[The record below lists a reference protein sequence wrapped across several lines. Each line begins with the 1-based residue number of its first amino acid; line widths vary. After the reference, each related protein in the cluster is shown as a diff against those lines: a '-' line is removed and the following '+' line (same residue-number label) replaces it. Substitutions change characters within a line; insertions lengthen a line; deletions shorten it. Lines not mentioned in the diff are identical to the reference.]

1 MKPKTSLILL
11 TTCLMAYSAIAQNT
25 SGIFDD
31 AADIG
36 PVRHAGSTVYETE
49 GQVYQIHG
57 SGANIWGTKDEF
69 HYAYKKLKGDFI
81 LQARGQ
87 LLGEG
92 TDPHRKFGWMAR
104 TGMDTSAAMVCAAVH
119 GDGLTAIQFR
129 RQAGADVEQVISP
142 VKLADVIQLERR
154 GQSFLLSVARFGDPF
169 WTVEVP
175 FFEFPEEL
183 LAGLFICSHN
193 PDVVETAEFDNVRIV
208 IPAPSGFVPYRD
220 YIGSHIELMDME
232 SCRRTVIHSAPNSL
246 QAPNWTPDG
255 KTLIYN
261 SDGLIYRFD
270 LASGKPEVLNTDFV
284 KQNNNDHVLSFDGKM
299 LGLSSSSGEQEY
311 GSLIYTMPVGGGVPK
326 RITPVGPS
334 YLHGWSPDGKW
345 LTYTGGRGGIY
356 NIYKIPSDGG
366 GPEVKLTDEPTL
378 DDGPEYSPD
387 GKYIY
392 FNSTR
397 TGSMELWRMQP
408 DGSGQE
414 QLTDDDFQNWFPH
427 FSPDGQWIVFLSYLP
442 DVPAADHP
450 FYKHVYLRKMPANGG
465 RPRVIAYL
473 YGGQGTINV
482 PSWSPDG
489 KRIAFVSNSSGP
501 DLPDRRP

>member
-1 MKPKTSLILL
+1 MKRKATL
-11 TTCLMAYSAIAQNT
+11 TIFTICLMAYSSISQNPA
-25 SGIFDD
+25 GIFEHT
-31 AADIG
+31 ADVG
-36 PVRHAGSTVYETE
+36 PVRHAGSASYDPET
-49 GQVYQIHG
+49 QVYRLAG
-57 SGANIWGTKDEF
+57 SGANIWYAKDEF
-69 HYAYKKLKGDFI
+69 HFACKKLNGDFI
-81 LQARGQ
+81 LQARGR

-92 TDPHRKFGWMAR
+92 VDPHRKFGWMVR
-104 TGMDTSAAMVCAAVH
+104 TGMDTGAAMACAAVH

-129 RQAGADVEQVISP
+129 RKAGADVEQVISP
-142 VKLADVIQLERR
+142 VKMADVIQLERR

-183 LAGLFICSHN
+183 FAGLYVCSHN

-208 IPAPSGFVPYRD
+208 LPAPSGFVPYRD

-232 SCRRTVIHSAPNSL
+232 SGRRKVIHTAPNSL

-261 SDGLIYRFD
+261 SEGLLYRFGLD
-270 LASGKPEVLNTDFV
+270 SGKPEVLNTDFV

-299 LGLSSSSGEQEY
+299 LGISSSSGEQEY
-311 GSLIYTMPVGGGVPK
+311 GSLIYTVPLGGGVPK
-326 RITPVGPS
+326 RVTPVGPS

-345 LTYTGGRGGIY
+345 LVYTGGRNGIY
-356 NIYKIPSDGG
+356 NIFKIPSDGS
-366 GPEVKLTDEPTL
+366 GPEIKLTDEPTL

-392 FNSTR
+392 FNSAR
-397 TGSMELWRMQP
+397 TGSMELWRMKP

-427 FSPDGQWIVFLSYLP
+427 FSPDGKWLVFISYMP
-442 DVPAADHP
+442 EVPAADHP
-450 FYKHVYLRKMPANGG
+450 FYKQVYLRRMPAEGG

-489 KRIAFVSNSSGP
+489 KRIAFVSNTVVE
-501 DLPDRRP
+501 